1 MKKSNQKGFM
11 LVEAFVVSTVVLGV
25 LVFMF
30 VQLRTV
36 VSGFDRSFSYNTVPG
51 IYIANELGDF
61 IVSHDYDNLKQKVNV
76 NGYIVQNIDS
86 YIDFDYETNILWNE
100 MLKAASIKNVVI
112 STEDAAAIKTSN
124 NVLSSVKLEDYIKFL
139 SVDSNSNQYR
149 IIVEFNDDTYA
160 SVKLT

>member
-25 LVFMF
+25 LIFMF

-36 VSGFDRSFSYNTVPG
+36 VSGFNRSFSYNTVTG

-61 IVSHDYDNLKQKVNV
+61 VEAHDYENLKQKVNID
-76 NGYIVQNIDS
+76 GYIVQNIDS
-86 YIDFDYETNILWNE
+86 YIDFDYEINILWNE
-100 MLKAASIKNVVI
+100 MLKVANIKNVVI
-112 STEDAAAIKTSN
+112 SIEDAAVLKASN
-124 NVLSSVKLEDYIKFL
+124 NILNSAKLEDYIKFL
-139 SVDSNSNQYR
+139 NVDRDLNKYR

-160 SVKLT
+160 SVKLI

>member
-36 VSGFDRSFSYNTVPG
+36 VNGFDRSFSYNTVPG

-61 IVSHDYDNLKQKVNV
+61 IVSHDYDNLKQKVNI

-86 YIDFDYETNILWNE
+86 YIDFDYATNILWNE

-112 STEDAAAIKTSN
+112 STEDAVAIKTSN

>member
-86 YIDFDYETNILWNE
+86 YIDSDYETNILWNE

>member
-86 YIDFDYETNILWNE
+86 YIDSDYETNILWNE

-139 SVDSNSNQYR
+139 SVDGNSNQYR